1 MVLKYIIM
9 VNTDRISADTETE
22 IASSVA
28 PPPTK
33 RMVDIEVKN
42 QNDALQLMVGFLTR
56 AQQKGVFTIEES
68 AKIWQCIEVFRG

>member
-1 MVLKYIIM
+1 MFKYIIM
-9 VNTDRISADTETE
+9 VNTDNLPTDKEPELVTSTA
-22 IASSVA
+22 
-28 PPPTK
+28 PPTK

-68 AKIWQCIEVFRG
+68 AKIWQCIEIFRG